1 MGSTTVTQQPFSPS
15 LNNMGIMCFAPKRSL
30 ISPLLQ
36 VLAMGWFAPSWQW
49 DQSEGTAVPLPTINA
64 APSLVLFKARGE
76 ELGEE
81 GRWEKA
87 TEEE

>member
-1 MGSTTVTQQPFSPS
+1 
-15 LNNMGIMCFAPKRSL
+15 
-30 ISPLLQ
+30 
-36 VLAMGWFAPSWQW
+36 MGWFAPSWQW